1 MTAAPDGRA
10 VVRFCGDSEVYER
23 VCRTLEDTG
32 AALFI
37 GSDDENGIILRL
49 KEFIACRRVPM
60 AVYIRGA
67 GLFALGADIG
77 EALRNESLFTGH
89 SRAAEPE
96 SSVRTGRAAGKI
108 AIVTGAAQGFG
119 HGIAEGLAG
128 EGAYVIAADRN
139 YEKAK
144 EVSLELNRQYGACR
158 SLAVGADV
166 SDEESVKGMISSAL
180 QSYGGL
186 DLFVSCAGI
195 VRAGGLDELS
205 TGDFDEITRVNYR
218 GYYLCAK
225 YASEVMKLENR
236 VSPGYMTDIIEINS
250 KSGLDGSKKNFAYA
264 GSKFGGI
271 GLTQSFALE
280 LCGYGIKVNAVCP
293 GNYLDGPLWSDPER
307 GLFVQYLRAGKVP
320 GAKTVAD
327 VRRYYESKVPLGR
340 GCQPKDVLR
349 AILYI
354 MEQEYE
360 TGQAVPV
367 TGGQSMLN

>member
-1 MTAAPDGRA
+1 MTAAPDGKA
-10 VVRFCGDSEVYER
+10 VVRFIGESDICMSA
-23 VCRTLEDTG
+23 CKALEETG

-37 GSDDENGIILRL
+37 GSDEEDEIRRALGG
-49 KEFIACRRVPM
+49 FIAERRVPK
-60 AVYIRGA
+60 AVYVRGA
-67 GLFALGADIG
+67 GLFALGADIA
-77 EALRNESLFTGH
+77 EALENGYLFTGVPAPDKPTEKKP
-89 SRAAEPE
+89 S
-96 SSVRTGRAAGKI
+96 GRAAGRI

-119 HGIAEGLAG
+119 RGIAEGLAG

-144 EVSLELNRQYGACR
+144 EVSLELNRRYGACR